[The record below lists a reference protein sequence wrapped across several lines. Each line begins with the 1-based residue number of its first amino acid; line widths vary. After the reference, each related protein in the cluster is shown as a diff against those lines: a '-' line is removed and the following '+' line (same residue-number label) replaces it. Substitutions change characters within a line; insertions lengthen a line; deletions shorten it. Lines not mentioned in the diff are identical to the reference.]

1 MVFAIGYRNRGVPQN
16 FFARFAVGVAL
27 ENRYILAFFRGYRK
41 TASENAGQ
49 VAALLRTLKIHNR
62 PTDHNCTTDL

>member
-1 MVFAIGYRNRGVPQN
+1 MASAIGYRNRGVPQN
-16 FFARFAVGVAL
+16 FFARFAVGVAPK
-27 ENRYILAFFRGYRK
+27 NRYILEFFRGYRK

-49 VAALLRTLKIHNR
+49 AAALLRTLKIHNR